1 MYRQDLEKKKSL
13 LTLSKRQ
20 SDILVGTLLGDGH
33 LETQNQGRTYR
44 LKIEHTL
51 AQKDYVDW
59 LYAQWK
65 AWVETPPRMRI
76 RNVDF
81 GNGKGEY
88 AQYGFQTLSSGSLRF
103 FAQQFYSGKTKV
115 VPKQIR
121 RWLTPITLA
130 IWFMDDGSI
139 KSNAHRAIL
148 LNTQGFSTKDVERLQ
163 KALLDRWGIKT
174 SLRKQENGFQI
185 YVGHESIGK
194 FFSTIFPHI
203 LPSMRYKI
211 PRTYMVNTIA
221 LMVTEAFT
229 KVSYPP
235 MEMAEVLQ
243 SDKLASLRDQ
253 QVEQMRK
260 QEIVIR
266 PYEIGRRKLNG

>member
-221 LMVTEAFT
+221 
-229 KVSYPP
+229 
-235 MEMAEVLQ
+235 
-243 SDKLASLRDQ
+243 
-253 QVEQMRK
+253 
-260 QEIVIR
+260 
-266 PYEIGRRKLNG
+266 